1 MIFLHRVCDLCNAPV
16 AHLFPTVKVT
26 LPPRLRATL
35 ILGPDTRPAL
45 ELMTAIDPALEI
57 GNGNHWER
65 EPALEESERALEES
79 EPALEE
85 LDWRPG
91 TAGTQGD
98 ELRLEGDW
106 AEAWAEAW
114 ADVPAGQEG

>member
-1 MIFLHRVCDLCNAPV
+1 M
-16 AHLFPTVKVT
+16 KVT
-26 LPPRLRATL
+26 LPPRLRETL

-45 ELMTAIDPALEI
+45 ELMTAIDPALDI

-65 EPALEESERALEES
+65 EPALEES

-91 TAGTQGD
+91 TAGTKGD

-106 AEAWAEAW
+106 AEAWA
-114 ADVPAGQEG
+114 DVPAGKEG